1 METLEYRTMDK
12 SNWGFGPWQDEPD
25 KKQWFDKETGYPC
38 LIVRND
44 FGALCGYVGIP
55 EDHPFYN
62 KGYDEVYD
70 AGENIEVHGGLT
82 FADFCHNT
90 GDEKRAICH
99 IGDDKP
105 WWFGFD
111 CAHYGDIAP
120 KIDNEMRKHGISS
133 FVDDFWHYSYK
144 DFSYVTAEVERLAK
158 QLKELN

>member
-12 SNWGFGPWQDEPD
+12 SNWGPGPWQDEPD

-70 AGENIEVHGGLT
+70 ATQSLEVHGGLT

-111 CAHYGDIAP
+111 CAHYGDMCPQI
-120 KIDNEMRKHGISS
+120 KYLFRFGE
-133 FVDDFWHYSYK
+133 DFYEDVYR
-144 DFSYVTAEVERLAK
+144 DFDYVTNQVKNLAK